1 MSHMNTPV
9 ISEVQKLQILS
20 FECGM
25 IFISIFINQK
35 KKTFSEVVKSLP
47 RILGFQRSSLK
58 VTVLSWIIVE
68 PVMWLVSCSH

>member
-9 ISEVQKLQILS
+9 IFEVQKLQILS

-25 IFISIFINQK
+25 IFISIFINHK
-35 KKTFSEVVKSLP
+35 KKTFSEVAKSLP
-47 RILGFQRSSLK
+47 RISGFQRTSLK

-68 PVMWLVSCSH
+68 VTER